1 MKSTS
6 NIFLVG
12 MMGAGKTTVG
22 RQLAQR
28 LGKSF
33 VDADQDIE
41 QRTGV
46 AVKVIFEIEGEA
58 GFRKRESEALDRLTA
73 MSDLVLATGG
83 GAVLDARNRQWLSER
98 GYVIYLHA
106 QARDLWMRTR
116 NDKTRPLLQTDDPRA
131 RIQSL
136 YDVRDPLYRQV
147 ADLVVDTGRQGVGVL
162 LNHLMQN
169 LEAV

>member
-1 MKSTS
+1 
-6 NIFLVG
+6 
-12 MMGAGKTTVG
+12 MGAGKTTVG
-22 RQLAQR
+22 RQLAKR

-33 VDADQDIE
+33 VDTDQDIE

-73 MSDLVLATGG
+73 MTDLVLATGG
-83 GAVLDARNRQWLSER
+83 GAVLDAGNRQWLSER
-98 GYVIYLHA
+98 GFVIYLHA
-106 QARDLWMRTR
+106 QPRDLWMRTR
-116 NDKTRPLLQTDDPRA
+116 NDKTRPLLQTEDPRA
-131 RIQSL
+131 RIQAL
-136 YDVRDPLYRQV
+136 YDFRDPLYRQV

-162 LNHLMQN
+162 LNNLIQN

>member
-1 MKSTS
+1 
-6 NIFLVG
+6 

-73 MSDLVLATGG
+73 MTDLVLATGG
-83 GAVLDARNRQWLSER
+83 GAVLDADNRRRLSER
-98 GYVIYLHA
+98 GFVIYLHA
-106 QARDLWMRTR
+106 QPRDLWMRTR

-131 RIQSL
+131 RIQAL
-136 YDVRDPLYRQV
+136 YDFRYPLYRQV

-162 LNHLMQN
+162 LNNLIQN